1 MNLSEYQRK
10 QETLLANLQH
20 LSPDDQRILQVLSVS
35 WKHLTITEL
44 QKILLHL
51 EWRDNRGKPLHQTV
65 NKAWQAKMERLHLL
79 SVKSARIQCAE
90 MIREEPA
97 RALAQEKKY
106 AQVHGVVSRL
116 FPLPDFSWN
125 SPMDFTKEYYRLR
138 TDLYL
143 GKYQDVMR
151 GISRGYQGMTRD
163 NSGVY
168 EVWDLLPSYKVDQLA
183 GLCLYP
189 LNRSWMEQLPDMLK
203 FQVLGTSLR
212 KGMEDLTPRNAHFE
226 LAREWFPKM
235 AQNNSG
241 PRHVLAKQYLIRN
254 DLQSAREL
262 LVSDQNSTDM
272 SLLGWWHV
280 VRGEY
285 DQAME
290 AFDACLLIMKRETRK
305 RNLRI
310 PAMPGIFHNLC
321 LLRRGEPEV
330 LRLIP
335 RQAGFMAK
343 EEMPDPYAAVFA
355 TLTDAAQVLLG
366 EKKAS
371 VCKDLA
377 GTYYLEDQPYLAL
390 FRPLVRTWLGLNS
403 IDRQLE
409 VLSGLYHIAPK
420 GGYLWYARE
429 AEILLRKLG
438 RNSSKASD
446 KESNR
451 EQTVDPREN
460 EHWVSISELLQPKA
474 SWEMALDA
482 LKNIGSTGTLGTR
495 GGGGETRMTWRLR
508 CVGAICYLDPREQ
521 KRKKNGQWT
530 TGKNVSAYRL
540 HDSPEDFSSLTD
552 HDRRISQASFGNIAA
567 SRYGVGYSI
576 SSWDQALLA
585 AVGHPLIFW
594 EDDPERPVELIK
606 SEPVLQVLEEKGKLR
621 LRIDPTPV
629 AGRTIVRLEETRHR
643 LRLVHFDERHLKI
656 ADILGPK
663 GLTVPVSAKE
673 KVLASIAEI
682 APLLAV
688 HSNIGGSPGQ
698 AQEVAADSRPLIRLR
713 PINGGLGVELF
724 LRPIAG
730 GNLLIR
736 PGEGGKTLFAEVDGR
751 QFCAIRDIQAEQFAV
766 KMVLER
772 CLILDPDANWSWLIE
787 DSEEALETLLQ
798 LQDLGEA
805 VVLEWPE
812 GQRIKM
818 APEADTSRMQ
828 ISVRQRKDWFSLEG
842 ELQLEDGRVLEMA
855 QLLALLEQS
864 PGRFIRLEEGDFLSL
879 TRDLRKRLDAVRG
892 YSDAGRFNP
901 LAAPAMEDVLHGMRV
916 DATRSWKDLLRRLRE
931 SRDLTPEVPTTLRA
945 ELREYQVEGFQWLA
959 RLAHWGAGAC
969 LADDMGLG
977 KTIQALALILT
988 RAKLGPTLVL
998 APTSVCINWMDETAR
1013 FAPSLRPLRFG
1024 PGAREQMLTEA
1035 GPFDLIVCSYGLL
1048 QTQSEQLAK
1057 VEWSTIVA
1065 DEAQAIK
1072 NVFTKR
1078 SRAAMALPAGFRM
1091 ITTGTPI
1098 ENHLGELWNL
1108 FNFINPG
1115 LLNSMERFNRKFAV
1129 PIEQNKDNEAKRRLK
1144 NLIRPFIL
1152 RRLKSEV
1159 LAELPSRTE
1168 VVLPVELSPEESAIY
1183 EAIRRSALDK
1193 MSEPA
1198 DQPGQQRIRMLAE
1211 IMRLRRA
1218 CCHPE
1223 LVMPGNGATS
1233 SKLQVFGEIL
1243 DELLENRHQALV
1255 FSQFTGHL
1263 KLVRDYLDQRGVRY
1277 QYLDGSTPIKQR
1289 QTAVN
1294 AFQAGEGDLF
1304 LISLKAG
1311 GFGLNLTAADYV
1323 IHMDP
1328 WWNPAVE
1335 DQASDRAHRIG
1346 QQRPVTIYRL
1356 VTKGTI
1362 EEKILDLH
1370 RHKRDLATS
1379 LLEGT
1384 DSGAKLSL
1392 EEMLALLRE

>member
-1 MNLSEYQRK
+1 MNFSDNQRK
-10 QETLLANLQH
+10 LETLLANLQH
-20 LSPDDQRILQVLSVS
+20 LSSDDQRILQVLTVA

-51 EWRDNRGKPLHQTV
+51 DWRDSRGTPLHQAVT
-65 NKAWQAKMERLHLL
+65 KAWQERMERLHLL
-79 SVKSARIQCAE
+79 SVKNARFQCNE

-97 RALAQEKKY
+97 RTLALEKKY
-106 AQVHGVVSRL
+106 AEVHRVVL
-116 FPLPDFSWN
+116 KLLPLPEFSWN
-125 SPMDFTKEYYRLR
+125 NPMDFSKGYHRMR

-143 GKYQDVMR
+143 GKYSDVMR
-151 GISRGYQGMTRD
+151 GIS
-163 NSGVY
+163 GVSST
-168 EVWDLLPSYKVDQLA
+168 WDLLPSHEVAQLA
-183 GLCLYP
+183 RLCLYP
-189 LNRSWMEQLPDMLK
+189 LNRSWVEQLPDVLK
-203 FQVLGTSLR
+203 FQVLGTSLM
-212 KGMEDLTPRNAHFE
+212 KGMEDLIPRNTHFE
-226 LAREWFPKM
+226 LAEKWFPKM
-235 AQNNSG
+235 AQNHSG
-241 PRHVLAKQYLIRN
+241 PKYVMAQQYLIRGN
-254 DLQSAREL
+254 LQSAREL
-262 LVSDQNSTDM
+262 LGVDQNSTDL
-272 SLLGWWHV
+272 SLLGWWHF

-290 AFDACLLIMKRETRK
+290 AFDACIIIMKRETRK
-305 RNLRI
+305 RNVRI
-310 PAMPGIFHNLC
+310 PGMAGIFHNLC
-321 LLRRGEPEV
+321 LLRRGEPED

-335 RQAGFMAK
+335 KQAGFMAK
-343 EEMPDPYAAVFA
+343 GEIPDPYAEVFA
-355 TLTDAAQVLLG
+355 AFADAALILLG
-366 EKKAS
+366 EKKPS
-371 VCKDLA
+371 SCKDLA
-377 GTYYLEDQPYLAL
+377 GTYNLQHFPYPAL
-390 FRPLVRTWLGLNS
+390 FRPLIRSWLGQDP
-403 IDRQLE
+403 IDKQLKA
-409 VLSGLYHIAPK
+409 LSDNYHIALS
-420 GGYLWYARE
+420 GGYLWYAEE
-429 AEILLRKLG
+429 AEMLLRKMG
-438 RNSSKASD
+438 KIRNKKSVKESA

-451 EQTVDPREN
+451 ERTDVPQKN
-460 EHWVSISELLQPKA
+460 EHWASITELLKPKA
-474 SWEMALDA
+474 SWELALDA
-482 LKNIGSTGTLGTR
+482 LKNIGATVSPSAR
-495 GGGGETRMTWRLR
+495 GSGGETRMTWRLR
-508 CVGAICYLDPREQ
+508 CLGEVCVLEPREQ

-530 TGKNVSAYRL
+530 TGKNVSPYRL

-552 HDRRISQASFGNIAA
+552 HDRRISQASFGRMSGSY
-567 SRYGVGYSI
+567 SRYGGGYSI
-576 SSWDQALLA
+576 QDLDQALLA

-594 EDDPERPVELIK
+594 EDDPERPVELVK
-606 SEPVLQVLEEKGKLR
+606 SEPALQVLEEKEKLR

-629 AGRTIVRLEETRHR
+629 AGRNLVRREETRHR

-656 ADILGPK
+656 ADILGLK
-663 GLTVPVSAKE
+663 GLTVPVTAKE
-673 KVLASIAEI
+673 RVLASIAEI

-688 HSNIGGSPGQ
+688 HSNIGGSPVQ
-698 AQEVAADSRPLIRLR
+698 AEEVAADSRPVIRLR
-713 PINGGLGVELF
+713 PINGGLGMELF

-751 QFCAIRDIQAEQFAV
+751 QYCAVRDIQAEQLAV
-766 KMVLER
+766 KKVLES
-772 CLILDPDANWSWLIE
+772 CPVLDPDANWSWLIE

-798 LQDLGEA
+798 LQELGES

-812 GQRIKM
+812 GQRIKVV
-818 APEADTSRMQ
+818 PEADSSKMR

-901 LAAPAMEDVLHGMRV
+901 LAAPAMEDVLQGMRV
-916 DATRSWKDLLRRLRE
+916 DATKPWKDLLRRLRE

-945 ELREYQVEGFQWLA
+945 ELRDYQVEGFQWLA

-998 APTSVCINWMDETAR
+998 APTSVCINWMDESAR

-1057 VEWSTIVA
+1057 VEWSTLVA

-1129 PIEQNKDNEAKRRLK
+1129 PIEQNKDNEARRRLK

-1183 EAIRRSALDK
+1183 EAIRRNALEK
-1193 MSEPA
+1193 MSEPM

-1233 SKLQVFGEIL
+1233 SKLQAFGEIL

-1263 KLVRDYLDQRGVRY
+1263 KLVRDYLDKRKVHY

-1289 QTAVN
+1289 QAAVN

-1392 EEMLALLRE
+1392 EEMLELLKE